1 MKKTKTPRAARIRR
15 HIRVRK
21 SVNGTAVRPRLCV
34 YRSSSHI
41 YAQVIDD
48 VSRRTLIAASDM
60 EPGLKLQTGG
70 KKKLEVASL
79 VGELVAERAK
89 DNGITQVVF
98 DRGGYPFH
106 GRVKALAEAVRS
118 GGVNF

>member
-1 MKKTKTPRAARIRR
+1 MKKTKTPRAARNRR
-15 HIRVRK
+15 HARVRK
-21 SVNGTAVRPRLCV
+21 KVSGTETRPRLCV

-60 EPGLKLQTGG
+60 EAGLKSQAEG
-70 KKKLEVASL
+70 KKKVEVASL
-79 VGELVAERAK
+79 VGDLVADRAK
-89 DNGITQVVF
+89 DQGITQVVF

-118 GGVNF
+118 GGVSF

>member
-15 HIRVRK
+15 HARVRK
-21 SVNGTAVRPRLCV
+21 RVEGNELRPRLCV

-60 EPGLKLQTGG
+60 EAGLKPQAEG
-70 KKKLEVASL
+70 KKKVEVASL
-79 VGELVAERAK
+79 VGGLVADRAK
-89 DNGITQVVF
+89 NYGITQVVF

>member
-15 HIRVRK
+15 HARVRK
-21 SVNGTAVRPRLCV
+21 TVNGTEARPRLCV

-48 VSRRTLIAASDM
+48 ISRRTLIAASDM
-60 EPGLKLQTGG
+60 EAGVKSQAAG
-70 KKKLEVASL
+70 KKKLEVATL
-79 VGELVAERAK
+79 VGGLVAERAK
-89 DNGITQVVF
+89 EHGIGQVVF

-118 GGVNF
+118 GGVSF